1 MDYKETIENVIKYGG
16 IIGGLI
22 AFFKSLKEY
31 QDAQK
36 WKKAEFLAKEAKEFF
51 ADKNVSRSLLFL
63 DYKEND
69 IAIYENE
76 LEGVK
81 TLHYDSKL
89 LINSLDSAR
98 EITEL
103 TEKEKLMRKI
113 FDDFLTKLGFFNNY
127 VETKLIKIEDLKP
140 YLEYWLIILANP
152 QKSKRNPYLM
162 KKIWAYIDKYG
173 QTDVRN
179 LVTRFGFEPNF
190 IADENPK
197 DEK

>member
-1 MDYKETIENVIKYGG
+1 MDYSKVIENVIKYGG

-31 QDAQK
+31 ENAQK

-69 IAIYENE
+69 IPIYENE
-76 LEGVK
+76 IEGLK
-81 TLHYDSKL
+81 ILHYDSKL
-89 LINSLDSAR
+89 LVSALDSTR

-103 TEKEKLMRKI
+103 TKEEKLIRKI

-127 VETKLIKIEDLKP
+127 IETKLIKIEDLRP

-152 QKSKRNPYLM
+152 QISKRNPYLM
-162 KKIWAYIDKYG
+162 NKIWEYIDKYA
-173 QTDVRN
+173 QDDVRS
-179 LVTRFGFEPNF
+179 LVYRFGFKPTF
-190 IADENPK
+190 KPK
-197 DEK
+197 NQD